1 MLNTIIK
8 DTGVTPEVF
17 VLCLGI
23 SMLLGAIIAAFHS
36 FRNRSSKNFLMTL
49 VLLPAIVQSVIMLV
63 NGNVGTGVAVM
74 GAFSL
79 VRFRSLPGNSREI
92 ASIFLAMAVGLA
104 AGMGYLMMALVL
116 TLAVGVVSLLIIL
129 LPVGHAKEL
138 ERELK
143 ITIPEN
149 LDYTDIFDD
158 LFTAYLDSAQ
168 LIKVKT
174 VNMGSLYELIYH
186 ITLKDKKN
194 EKSMLDDIRTR
205 NGNLEITCGRISEK
219 TDAL

>member
-1 MLNTIIK
+1 MLDSILYDSGATSESFII
-8 DTGVTPEVF
+8 
-17 VLCLGI
+17 CLVI
-23 SMLLGAIIAAFHS
+23 SLALGAVIAAFHS
-36 FRNRSSKNFLMTL
+36 YRNHYSKNFIITL

-104 AGMGYLMMALVL
+104 IGMGYIMMAVVL
-116 TLAVGVVSLLIIL
+116 TVIVGAVSMAIVAAPIGN
-129 LPVGHAKEL
+129 GKEL

-143 ITIPEN
+143 VVIPEN

-158 LFTAYLDSAQ
+158 IFNTYAEGTK

-174 VNMGSLYELIYH
+174 VNMGSLYELVYH
-186 ITLKDKKN
+186 LTLKNLN
-194 EKSMLDDIRTR
+194 EEKRMIDEIRTR
-205 NGNLEITCGRISEK
+205 NGNLEITCGRMAEK
-219 TDAL
+219 TETL

>member
-1 MLNTIIK
+1 MLDTVIY
-8 DTGVTPEVF
+8 DTGATAEVF
-17 VLCLGI
+17 VMCLGVSI
-23 SMLLGAIIAAFHS
+23 VLGGVIAAFHS

-104 AGMGYLMMALVL
+104 TGMGYLMMA
-116 TLAVGVVSLLIIL
+116 AVMTFVVGAVSIAIVSA
-129 LPVGHAKEL
+129 PIGQAKEL

-143 ITIPEN
+143 VTIPEN
-149 LDYTDIFDD
+149 LDYSDIFDD
-158 LFTAYLDSAQ
+158 VFETYSNGAQ
-168 LIKVKT
+168 LIRVKT
-174 VNMGSLYELIYH
+174 VNMGSLYELVYH
-186 ITLKDKKN
+186 LTLKDRKN
-194 EKSMLDDIRTR
+194 EKQMIDDIRTR
-205 NGNLEITCGRISEK
+205 NGNLEISCGRISEK
-219 TDAL
+219 VESL